1 MAGCRHHDRRPCYN
15 GLIGGLMTLYM
26 IYSLAVLIGVLVTIV
41 PIMNGKNTQVLGT
54 IRVSFFHYF
63 AASITGIVVLFMT
76 ASIGE
81 VNMLP
86 DVPIHYFIGGILG
99 LSVILLMNYYSV
111 RIKALHVAIL
121 PFLGQM
127 TMGLALDYFLFDK
140 MNLKTV
146 IGLVIVLFGLYI
158 QSEQKNVVAEM

>member
-1 MAGCRHHDRRPCYN
+1 
-15 GLIGGLMTLYM
+15 MTLFI
-26 IYSLAVLIGVLVTIV
+26 IYCLAVLIGVLVTVV

-63 AASITGIVVLFMT
+63 AASITGVVFLWLT
-76 ASIGE
+76 ASLGE
-81 VNMLP
+81 VTMLP
-86 DVPIHYFIGGILG
+86 DVPIHYFIGGLLG

-140 MNLKTV
+140 LNVKTV

-158 QSEQKNVVAEM
+158 QSEQKKKVVEF